1 MGLFS
6 LYSKPKGASGAAEN
20 PNLASLPPDERK
32 RPTIGKPEEKEEKK
46 NWRDSEGNIN
56 RRDVELAEIELRRKG
71 MSRRKVSTVDAAI
84 HSALD
89 EPGRDR
95 INSGE
100 LNEVMEVLEEEAHHL
115 GLDKGKDLG
124 RIRDAF
130 EKRL

>member
-6 LYSKPKGASGAAEN
+6 LYSKPKAAAGPEN
-20 PNLASLPPDERK
+20 PNLASLTPDERK
-32 RPTIGKPEEKEEKK
+32 RPTIGKPDEGEKK
-46 NWRDSEGNIN
+46 LRDSEGDIN

-71 MSRRKVSTVDAAI
+71 MSRRKVATVDAAI

-100 LNEVMEVLEEEAHHL
+100 LNEVMEVLKDEAHHL